1 MIHDWSLPVIL
12 SLPFSLPDA
21 TPIGDRY
28 AMQTRDGFTYY
39 FFNLEPFDCH
49 PADDRRAMLLRVA
62 RLHVVS
68 GVRQADIMCAFDI
81 SRPTVARA
89 VKRYRERG
97 EDAFFEPRRGRG
109 RTVVDAEM
117 ADKAAKLLASGI
129 SGSAC
134 ARQLGIPVSTFHEN
148 RHAGVFAAPAAALA
162 AVADA
167 PQAAAATDHPAN
179 ADAPQ
184 AAAATDHPAN
194 ASHTDPAAATDRA
207 TRDARDKQA
216 PMGRAARDVEGR
228 MLASAGL
235 MTEADPVFAAPAHAV
250 AHGGVLAAL
259 PMLLRAG
266 LLGAANR
273 LFRLPDGFYG
283 LTTIL
288 LFVAFMTLARVRN
301 PESLRYQAPGEWGA
315 ILGLDRCP
323 ETKTLRRKIRLLTS
337 AEHTVRDWQSAL
349 ARTWAT
355 EHDDDWATLA
365 VDGHVKVYTGRK
377 GRLPKH
383 FVARQ
388 KLCLPASVSYWINA
402 LGGMPLLCLHKAL
415 DPKLIKALEQD
426 VVPHLQQL
434 GVVPEAAP
442 DLTKPDA
449 GVPALTLVFDRE
461 GWSPD
466 LFKRLARRGIAC
478 ITWHKNFKG
487 EDWPQQDFRTL
498 EVPIHGP
505 AGTSATTVDLAEQP
519 IVLRNGLTVRQI
531 RRRLANGRQV
541 PVITTHPQM
550 PLVQVAGAMFSRWS
564 QENFFKYMREQFN
577 LDSLP
582 SHDLAPLDP
591 DAQVVNPVRRA
602 LEKTIRR
609 LRSRLATARNRLAEA
624 LQEHHRDTATR
635 LEADANSLAAEL
647 DQLKQ
652 QRADSPTHVRAG
664 DLPEQD
670 KLDAL
675 PVGGRLFLDVVR
687 MIAYRAE
694 TRMMVPV
701 ITTQGKKP
709 NARRLLRALLTSDA
723 NIIPQPA
730 KGILR
735 IQLLGLGSD
744 ACDRMLAPLVEELNA
759 TRTIYPGTDLTL
771 VYELAGDPPPAVS
784 PDSG

>member
-1 MIHDWSLPVIL
+1 
-12 SLPFSLPDA
+12 
-21 TPIGDRY
+21 
-28 AMQTRDGFTYY
+28 
-39 FFNLEPFDCH
+39 
-49 PADDRRAMLLRVA
+49 
-62 RLHVVS
+62 
-68 GVRQADIMCAFDI
+68 MCAFDI

-167 PQAAAATDHPAN
+167 PQAAAATDR
-179 ADAPQ
+179 
-184 AAAATDHPAN
+184 PAN

-207 TRDARDKQA
+207 SRDARDKQA

-235 MTEADPVFAAPAHAV
+235 MTEAKPVFAAPAHGV

-301 PESLRYQAPGEWGA
+301 PEGLRYQAPGEWGA

-365 VDGHVKVYTGRK
+365 VDGHVKVYAGRN

-388 KLCLPASVSYWINA
+388 KLCMPASVSYWINA

-449 GVPALTLVFDRE
+449 GAPALTLVFDRE

-487 EDWPQQDFRTL
+487 EDWPEEDFRTL
-498 EVPIHGP
+498 EVLIHGP
-505 AGTSATTVDLAEQP
+505 AGTSTTTVDLAEQR

-550 PLVQVAGAMFSRWS
+550 PLIQVAAPCSR
-564 QENFFKYMREQFN
+564 
-577 LDSLP
+577 
-582 SHDLAPLDP
+582 AG
-591 DAQVVNPVRRA
+591 RRRTSSSICA
-602 LEKTIRR
+602 SSSTSTPCPPMTW
-609 LRSRLATARNRLAEA
+609 SRLTP
-624 LQEHHRDTATR
+624 TR
-635 LEADANSLAAEL
+635 RS
-647 DQLKQ
+647 
-652 QRADSPTHVRAG
+652 
-664 DLPEQD
+664 
-670 KLDAL
+670 
-675 PVGGRLFLDVVR
+675 
-687 MIAYRAE
+687 
-694 TRMMVPV
+694 
-701 ITTQGKKP
+701 
-709 NARRLLRALLTSDA
+709 
-723 NIIPQPA
+723 
-730 KGILR
+730 
-735 IQLLGLGSD
+735 
-744 ACDRMLAPLVEELNA
+744 
-759 TRTIYPGTDLTL
+759 
-771 VYELAGDPPPAVS
+771 
-784 PDSG
+784 

>member
-1 MIHDWSLPVIL
+1 MIHNMSTAMVLC
-12 SLPFSLPDA
+12 LPFSLPDA

-28 AMQTRDGFTYY
+28 AMQTRDGITYY

-49 PADDRRAMLLRVA
+49 PADDRRAMLLRA
-62 RLHVVS
+62 AKLQVVS
-68 GVRQADIMCAFDI
+68 GVRQADIMAAFNI
-81 SRPTVARA
+81 SRPTLARA
-89 VKRYRERG
+89 VKRYREHG
-97 EDAFFEPRRGRG
+97 EDAFFEPRRRRG
-109 RTVVDAEM
+109 RTVVDAQM
-117 ADKAAKLLASGI
+117 AAKATALLASGM

-134 ARQLGIPVSTFHEN
+134 ARHLGIPPTTFNEN
-148 RHAGVFAAPAAALA
+148 RRAGVIAVPAPALA

-167 PQAAAATDHPAN
+167 PQVATDHPTSAN
-179 ADAPQ
+179 
-184 AAAATDHPAN
+184 TE
-194 ASHTDPAAATDRA
+194 PAAATDRA

-235 MTEADPVFAAPAHAV
+235 MTEAEPVFAAPAHAV

-365 VDGHVKVYTGRK
+365 VDGHVKVYTGRN

-388 KLCLPASVSYWINA
+388 KLCLPASVSYWVNA
-402 LGGMPLLCLHKAL
+402 LGGTPLLCLHKAL
-415 DPKLIKALEQD
+415 DPKLIKAIEQD
-426 VVPHLQQL
+426 VVPHLQHL

-442 DLTKPDA
+442 DLTRPEA

-487 EDWPQQDFRTL
+487 EDWPEEDFRTL
-498 EVPIHGP
+498 EVLIHGP

-564 QENFFKYMREQFN
+564 QENFFKYLREQFN

-582 SHDLAPLDP
+582 THDLEPLDP

-609 LRSRLATARNRLAEA
+609 VRSRLAAVRNRLVPAQ
-624 LQEHHRDTATR
+624 QEPDPDTANR
-635 LEADANSLAAEL
+635 LDADAKALAGEL
-647 DQLKQ
+647 DELQQ
-652 QRADSPTHVRAG
+652 QRVDTPTHVRAG
-664 DLPEQD
+664 NLSEQD

-675 PVGGRLFLDVVR
+675 PVAGRLFMDVVR

-694 TRMMVPV
+694 TRMMAPV
-701 ITTQGKKP
+701 IGAQGKKP
-709 NARRLLRALLTSDA
+709 KGVGLKLTSQA
-723 NIIPQPA
+723 ARPC
-730 KGILR
+730 
-735 IQLLGLGSD
+735 SD
-744 ACDRMLAPLVEELNA
+744 SIMSS
-759 TRTIYPGTDLTL
+759 GTDT
-771 VYELAGDPPPAVS
+771 AVR
-784 PDSG
+784 

>member
-1 MIHDWSLPVIL
+1 MIL

-49 PADDRRAMLLRVA
+49 PADDRRAMLLRA
-62 RLHVVS
+62 AKLHVVS
-68 GVRQADIMCAFDI
+68 GVPQADIMAAFHL

-109 RTVVDAEM
+109 RTVVDARM
-117 ADKAAKLLASGI
+117 ADEAAKLLASGI

-134 ARQLGIPVSTFHEN
+134 ARQLGIPVSTFNEN
-148 RHAGVFAAPAAALA
+148 RRAGVIAVPAPALA

-167 PQAAAATDHPAN
+167 PQAVAATDHPAS
-179 ADAPQ
+179 ADARQ
-184 AAAATDHPAN
+184 
-194 ASHTDPAAATDRA
+194 TDPPPATDRA

-235 MTEADPVFAAPAHAV
+235 MTEAEPVFAAPAHAV

-273 LFRLPDGFYG
+273 LFRLPAGFYG

-301 PESLRYQAPGEWGA
+301 PDSLRYQAPGEWGA

-365 VDGHVKVYTGRK
+365 VDGHVKVYTGRN

-388 KLCLPASVSYWINA
+388 KLCLPASVSYWVNA
-402 LGGMPLLCLHKAL
+402 LGGAPLLCLHKAL
-415 DPKLIKALEQD
+415 DPKLIKAIEQD
-426 VVPHLQQL
+426 VVPHLQHL

-442 DLTKPDA
+442 DLTRPDA

-487 EDWPQQDFRTL
+487 EDWPEEDFRTL
-498 EVPIHGP
+498 EVLIHGP

-582 SHDLAPLDP
+582 SHDLEPLDP

-624 LQEHHRDTATR
+624 LQQHHRDTATR
-635 LEADANSLAAEL
+635 LEADANALAAEL

-652 QRADSPTHVRAG
+652 QRAHTLTHVRAG

-675 PVGGRLFLDVVR
+675 PVGGRLFLDLVR

-694 TRMMVPV
+694 TRMMAPV

-723 NIIPQPA
+723 NIIPVPA
-730 KGILR
+730 NGILR

-759 TRTIYPGTDLTL
+759 TRTIYPGTDLRL
-771 VYELAGDPPPAVS
+771 VYELAGDPPPEVS

>member
-1 MIHDWSLPVIL
+1 MIL

-28 AMQTRDGFTYY
+28 AMQTRDGITYY

-49 PADDRRAMLLRVA
+49 PADDRRAMLLRA
-62 RLHVVS
+62 AKLQVVS
-68 GVRQADIMCAFDI
+68 GVRQADIMGAFDI
-81 SRPTVARA
+81 SRPTLARA
-89 VKRYRERG
+89 VKRYREHG
-97 EDAFFEPRRGRG
+97 EDAFFEPRRRRG
-109 RTVVDAEM
+109 RTVVDAQM
-117 ADKAAKLLASGI
+117 AAKAAELLASGM

-134 ARQLGIPVSTFHEN
+134 ARHLGIPPTTFNEN
-148 RHAGVFAAPAAALA
+148 RRAGVIAVPAPALA

-167 PQAAAATDHPAN
+167 PQVATDHPTSAN
-179 ADAPQ
+179 
-184 AAAATDHPAN
+184 TE
-194 ASHTDPAAATDRA
+194 PAAATDRA
-207 TRDARDKQA
+207 TRDARDKHA

-235 MTEADPVFAAPAHAV
+235 MTEATPVFAAPAHAV

-301 PESLRYQAPGEWGA
+301 PDSRRYQAPGEWGA

-365 VDGHVKVYTGRK
+365 VDGHVKVYTGRN

-388 KLCLPASVSYWINA
+388 KLCLPASVSYWVNA
-402 LGGMPLLCLHKAL
+402 LGGTPLLCLHKAL
-415 DPKLIKALEQD
+415 DPKLIKAIEQD
-426 VVPHLQQL
+426 VVPHLQHL

-442 DLTKPDA
+442 DLTRPDA

-487 EDWPQQDFRTL
+487 EDWPQEDFRTL
-498 EVPIHGP
+498 QVPIHGP

-564 QENFFKYMREQFN
+564 QENFFKYLREQFN

-582 SHDLAPLDP
+582 SHDLEPLDP

-609 LRSRLATARNRLAEA
+609 VRSRLAAVRNRLVPAQ
-624 LQEHHRDTATR
+624 QEPDPDPDTANR
-635 LEADANSLAAEL
+635 LAADAKALAGEL
-647 DQLKQ
+647 DELQQ
-652 QRADSPTHVRAG
+652 QRVDTPTHVRAG
-664 DLPEQD
+664 NLSKQD

-675 PVGGRLFLDVVR
+675 PVGGRLFMDVVR

-694 TRMMVPV
+694 TRMMAPV
-701 ITTQGKKP
+701 IGAQGKKP

-723 NIIPQPA
+723 NIIPEPA
-730 KGILR
+730 QHILR

-744 ACDRMLAPLVEELNA
+744 ACDRMLAPLIEELNA
-759 TRTIYPGTDLTL
+759 TRTIYPGTQLRL
-771 VYELAGDPPPAVS
+771 VYEMTADSPLDVS
-784 PDSG
+784 SDSG

>member
-49 PADDRRAMLLRVA
+49 PADDRRAMLLRA
-62 RLHVVS
+62 AKLHVVS
-68 GVRQADIMCAFDI
+68 GVPQADIMAAFHL

-109 RTVVDAEM
+109 RTVVDARM
-117 ADKAAKLLASGI
+117 ADEAAKLLASGI

-134 ARQLGIPVSTFHEN
+134 ARQLGIPVSTFNEN
-148 RHAGVFAAPAAALA
+148 RRAGVIADPTRAPA
-162 AVADA
+162 AVADV
-167 PQAAAATDHPAN
+167 PQAVAATDHPAS
-179 ADAPQ
+179 ADARQ
-184 AAAATDHPAN
+184 
-194 ASHTDPAAATDRA
+194 TDPPPATDRA
-207 TRDARDKQA
+207 TRDARDKHA

-235 MTEADPVFAAPAHAV
+235 MTEAEPVFAAPAHAV

-365 VDGHVKVYTGRK
+365 VDGHVKVYTGRN

-388 KLCLPASVSYWINA
+388 KLCLPASVSYWVNA
-402 LGGMPLLCLHKAL
+402 LGGAPLLCLHKAL
-415 DPKLIKALEQD
+415 DPKLIKAIEQD
-426 VVPHLQQL
+426 VVPHLQHL

-442 DLTKPDA
+442 DLTRPDA

-487 EDWPQQDFRTL
+487 EDWPQEDFRTL

-582 SHDLAPLDP
+582 SHDLEPLDP

-609 LRSRLATARNRLAEA
+609 VRSRLATARNRLAEA

-635 LEADANSLAAEL
+635 LDADANALAAEL

-652 QRADSPTHVRAG
+652 QRAHTLTHVRAG

-675 PVGGRLFLDVVR
+675 PVGGRLFLDLVR

-694 TRMMVPV
+694 TRMMAPV

-723 NIIPQPA
+723 NIILVPA
-730 KGILR
+730 KGILC

-759 TRTIYPGTDLTL
+759 TRTIYPGTDLRL
-771 VYELAGDPPPAVS
+771 VYELAGDPPPEVS

>member
-1 MIHDWSLPVIL
+1 MILF
-12 SLPFSLPDA
+12 LPFSLPDA

-167 PQAAAATDHPAN
+167 PQAAAATDRPAN

-184 AAAATDHPAN
+184 AAAATDR
-194 ASHTDPAAATDRA
+194 AS
-207 TRDARDKQA
+207 RDARDKQA

-235 MTEADPVFAAPAHAV
+235 MTEAKPVFAAPAHGV

-301 PESLRYQAPGEWGA
+301 PEGLRYQAPGEWGA

-365 VDGHVKVYTGRK
+365 VDGHVKVYAGRN

-388 KLCLPASVSYWINA
+388 KLCMPASVSYWINA

-498 EVPIHGP
+498 EVLIHGP

-577 LDSLP
+577 LDSL
-582 SHDLAPLDP
+582 
-591 DAQVVNPVRRA
+591 
-602 LEKTIRR
+602 
-609 LRSRLATARNRLAEA
+609 RSRLATARNRLTEA
-624 LQEHHRDTATR
+624 LQQHHRDTATR
-635 LEADANSLAAEL
+635 LQADANALAAEL

-652 QRADSPTHVRAG
+652 QRAHTLTHVRAG

>member
-1 MIHDWSLPVIL
+1 MILF
-12 SLPFSLPDA
+12 LPFSLPDA

-167 PQAAAATDHPAN
+167 PQAAAATDRPAN

-207 TRDARDKQA
+207 SRDARDKQA

-235 MTEADPVFAAPAHAV
+235 MTEAKPVFAAPAHGV

-301 PESLRYQAPGEWGA
+301 PEGLRYQAPGEWGA

-365 VDGHVKVYTGRK
+365 VDGHVKVYAGRN

-388 KLCLPASVSYWINA
+388 KLCMPASVSYWINA

-415 DPKLIKALEQD
+415 DPKLIKAIEQD

-487 EDWPQQDFRTL
+487 ADWPEQDFRTL

-505 AGTSATTVDLAEQP
+505 AGTSATTVDLAEKP

-582 SHDLAPLDP
+582 SHDLEPLDP

-635 LEADANSLAAEL
+635 LQADANALAAEL

-652 QRADSPTHVRAG
+652 QRAHTLTHVRAG

-675 PVGGRLFLDVVR
+675 PVGGRLFLDLVR

-759 TRTIYPGTDLTL
+759 TRTIYPGTDLRL
-771 VYELAGDPPPAVS
+771 VYELAGDPPPEVS

>member
-28 AMQTRDGFTYY
+28 ALQTRDGFTYY

-49 PADDRRAMLLRVA
+49 PADDRRAMLLRA
-62 RLHVVS
+62 AKLHVVS
-68 GVRQADIMCAFDI
+68 GVPQADIMAAFHL

-109 RTVVDAEM
+109 RTVVDARM
-117 ADKAAKLLASGI
+117 ADEAAKLLASGI

-134 ARQLGIPVSTFHEN
+134 ARQLGIPVSTFNEN
-148 RHAGVFAAPAAALA
+148 RRAGVIADPTRAPA
-162 AVADA
+162 AVADV
-167 PQAAAATDHPAN
+167 PQAVAATDHPAS
-179 ADAPQ
+179 ADARQ
-184 AAAATDHPAN
+184 
-194 ASHTDPAAATDRA
+194 TDPPPATDRA
-207 TRDARDKQA
+207 TRDARDKHA

-235 MTEADPVFAAPAHAV
+235 LTEAEPVFAAPAHAV

-355 EHDDDWATLA
+355 EHQDDWATLA

-388 KLCLPASVSYWINA
+388 KLCMPASVSYWINA
-402 LGGMPLLCLHKAL
+402 LGGTPLLCLHKAL
-415 DPKLIKALEQD
+415 DPKLIKAIEQD
-426 VVPHLQQL
+426 VVPHLQHL

-442 DLTKPDA
+442 DLTRPEA
-449 GVPALTLVFDRE
+449 GAPALTLVFDRE

-487 EDWPQQDFRTL
+487 EDWPQDDFRTL

-609 LRSRLATARNRLAEA
+609 VRSRLATARNRLAEA
-624 LQEHHRDTATR
+624 LQQHHRDTATR
-635 LEADANSLAAEL
+635 LEADANALAAEL

-652 QRADSPTHVRAG
+652 QRAHTLTHVRAG

-675 PVGGRLFLDVVR
+675 PVGGRLFLDLVR

-694 TRMMVPV
+694 TRMMAPV

-723 NIIPQPA
+723 NIIPVPA
-730 KGILR
+730 NGILR

-759 TRTIYPGTDLTL
+759 TRTIYPGTDLRL
-771 VYELAGDPPPAVS
+771 VYELAGDPPPEVS